1 MNRLSE
7 VVRIAGMAVLVALLQ
22 SGCGAPATKTAGT
35 ASPEIA
41 EETAPPKEREETDP
55 VAQKEIETLR
65 TELQA
70 LMAAK
75 DEEIRQLKD
84 QNMNLGNRVALL
96 SDQVE
101 QLRKSMEDSKQ
112 RPVSPSTKQP
122 ASPSRKQPAPP
133 PSGRVGVFRPS
144 TYEIEVSYQTARRDY
159 NDEKYEQ
166 AIGEFGE
173 ILAMAPQSNLAD
185 NAQYWIGEC
194 HYALKDYRHALS
206 EFRKVF
212 AYSKT
217 NKADAAQLKIALCY
231 KELEDRTKARAELRK
246 LIRDYPNS
254 EYVPRA
260 RSELK
265 ELGEQ

>member
-1 MNRLSE
+1 MNGSKGVLH
-7 VVRIAGMAVLVALLQ
+7 IAGMVVLVALLQ
-22 SGCGAPATKTAGT
+22 SGCGGPATKTAGT
-35 ASPEIA
+35 ASLDFERI
-41 EETAPPKEREETDP
+41 EEKFAALEEEYKETDSA
-55 VAQKEIETLR
+55 AQKEIEALR

-75 DEEIRQLKD
+75 DEEIRRLND

-101 QLRKSMEDSKQ
+101 QLQKSIEHLKQ
-112 RPVSPSTKQP
+112 
-122 ASPSRKQPAPP
+122 QPAPP
-133 PSGRVGVFRPS
+133 PSGRMGVFRPT
-144 TYEIEVSYQTARRDY
+144 TYKIEASYQAALRDY
-159 NDEKYEQ
+159 NDQKYDQ

-194 HYALKDYRHALS
+194 YYALKNYRHALS
-206 EFRKVF
+206 EFQKVL

-217 NKADAAQLKIALCY
+217 NKAEAAQLKIAMCY
-231 KELEDRTKARAELRK
+231 LELGDRTKARAELRK
-246 LIRDYPNS
+246 LIADYPNS

-260 RSELK
+260 RSQLQ
-265 ELGEQ
+265 ELGK

>member
-1 MNRLSE
+1 MNRLSG
-7 VVRIAGMAVLVALLQ
+7 VRMAGMVVLVALLQ
-22 SGCGAPATKTAGT
+22 SGCGGPATKTAGM
-35 ASPEIA
+35 ASLDLEGI
-41 EETAPPKEREETDP
+41 EEKFAALEEEREETDP
-55 VAQKEIETLR
+55 VAQKEIERLR

-101 QLRKSMEDSKQ
+101 QLRKRIEKL
-112 RPVSPSTKQP
+112 KQP
-122 ASPSRKQPAPP
+122 VPPAPP
-133 PSGRVGVFRPS
+133 QSGSVGVFRPI
-144 TYEIEVSYQTARRDY
+144 TYELEASYQAALRDY
-159 NDEKYEQ
+159 YDQKYEQ
-166 AIGEFGE
+166 AIAEFGE
-173 ILAMAPQSNLAD
+173 ILAIAPESNLAD

-194 HYALKDYRHALS
+194 YYALKNYRHALS
-206 EFRKVF
+206 EFRAVF

-231 KELEDRTKARAELRK
+231 KELNDRTKARAELRK

-254 EYVPRA
+254 EFVSKA
-260 RSELK
+260 RSLLE
-265 ELGEQ
+265 ELGE